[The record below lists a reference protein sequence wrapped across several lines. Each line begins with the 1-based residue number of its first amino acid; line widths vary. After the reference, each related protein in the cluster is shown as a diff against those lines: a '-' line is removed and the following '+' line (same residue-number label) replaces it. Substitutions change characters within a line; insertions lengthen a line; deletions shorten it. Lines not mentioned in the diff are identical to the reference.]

1 MKNLN
6 RRSYFRITIFSF
18 AILAAIISILL
29 PFNFYETS
37 QYDLNIGS
45 VSAQDILAPYS
56 LAYSSTILTE
66 KAKEDARLNTLP
78 VYLPADPE
86 IEKRQM
92 DKAQKFLDLIQSLRL
107 ETHLTDQQKLDEVYH
122 SDLRPI
128 PSNFIKQL
136 LIIKQSD
143 FNLISNEVIRLL
155 KQAYK
160 NPIRSVDL
168 QSTKSS
174 IYGKIDPEFS
184 SAQTNLVYGITTPFI
199 ISNSMYSEEK
209 TNEQKQS
216 NANQVKPIIKSFLQ
230 GEIIVERGQIINAEI
245 YESLQIFRLIRVHRL
260 DLKDLL
266 SAIGL
271 SIVIFGVI
279 WAYLFYR
286 NTKLFDQLRNL
297 STILFLFICFL
308 IISRLVIPGR
318 TIIPYVLPIPAFAL
332 VIASLIHAEIAIIF
346 SFSLA
351 IMVVFGLDNAMFLFV
366 YYSVTSLIGIL
377 FLGRGS
383 KISQFFLSG
392 LLISLSG
399 IVIIT
404 AFYIPQAH
412 SDLVGFITLCG
423 AALFYG
429 FASAGLTLITQYIAS
444 RFLGIPTAL
453 QLIEIS
459 RPDHPLLQYILR
471 NAPGTY
477 QHSLQV
483 ANLAEQIAEQIG
495 ADPILTRV
503 GALYHDAGKSL
514 NPFFFIE
521 NQIPGKKNPHDSL
534 DPHSSSKIIIR
545 HVHDGVIL
553 AKKYQLP
560 MRIQDFIL
568 EHHGTSITRYQYGS
582 ALSKSKKDTNLNPD
596 DFRYPGPSP
605 RSKETAVLMIADG
618 CEAKARASLPKSREE
633 IRKLVV
639 NIVDQFRES
648 GQFNNT
654 NLTMTDFS
662 KIIDG
667 ITNTLINTYHPR
679 LNYPEIQGNS
689 KKP

>member
-1 MKNLN
+1 MKNLTS
-6 RRSYFRITIFSF
+6 RSYYRIFIFSI
-18 AILAAIISILL
+18 AILASIISILV
-29 PFNFYETS
+29 PFNFFETD
-37 QYDLNIGS
+37 QFELNIGY

-56 LAYSSTILTE
+56 LAYSSTFLTE
-66 KAKEDARLNTLP
+66 KAKEEARANTLP

-86 IEKRQM
+86 IEKRQL
-92 DKAQKFLDLIQSLRL
+92 DKAQIFLNLIQSLRL
-107 ETHLTDQQKLDEVYH
+107 EIHLTDQQKLDEIYH
-122 SDLRPI
+122 SGVRPI
-128 PSNFIKQL
+128 PSNYLKQL
-136 LIIKQSD
+136 LTIKQSD
-143 FNLISNEVIRLL
+143 FNLISTEVIRLVKL
-155 KQAYK
+155 VYK
-160 NPIRSVDL
+160 NPIRSADL

-174 IYGKIDPEFS
+174 IFGKIDPDLTPS
-184 SAQTNLVYGITTPFI
+184 QTNLIYGITAPFI
-199 ISNSMYSEEK
+199 ISNSIYSEEK
-209 TNEQKQS
+209 TLEEMRINED
-216 NANQVKPIIKSFLQ
+216 QVKPIIKSFLQ
-230 GEIIVERGQIINAEI
+230 GEIIVERGQIITPEI
-245 YESLQIFRLIRVHRL
+245 FESLQIYKLIRVQQL
-260 DLKDLL
+260 DLKDIL
-266 SAIGL
+266 SATGL
-271 SIVIFGVI
+271 GIVIFGAI

-286 NTKLFDQLRNL
+286 NTKLFYQLRNL
-297 STILFLFICFL
+297 STILFLFIGFL

-332 VIASLIHAEIAIIF
+332 IIASLIHAEIAIIF

-366 YYSVTSLIGIL
+366 YYSLTSVIGIL
-377 FLGRGS
+377 ILGRGS

-392 LLISLSG
+392 LFISLSG

-404 AFYIPQAH
+404 AFYVPQAH
-412 SDLVGFITLCG
+412 SDLIGFVTLCG

-459 RPDHPLLQYILR
+459 RPDHPLLQFILR

-534 DPHSSSKIIIR
+534 DPLSSSKIIIR
-545 HVHDGVIL
+545 HVHDGLIL

-568 EHHGTSITRYQYGS
+568 EHHGTSITRYQYGI
-582 ALSKSKKDTNLNPD
+582 ALSKSKKDSDLNPD
-596 DFRYPGPSP
+596 DFRYPGPAP
-605 RSKETAVLMIADG
+605 RSKETAILMIADG

-633 IRKLVV
+633 IRKLVM
-639 NIVDQFRES
+639 NIVEQFRDS

-679 LNYPEIQGNS
+679 LNYPEIQGNTD
-689 KKP
+689 KT